1 MPYKCTEPLGTKL
14 PIDLANLFRRR
25 ARADGCTPSDLLRD
39 LICHLEH
46 GLTFHE
52 MEGNSRR
59 EALGLQQLHEVLK
72 KDCEDG

>member
-1 MPYKCTEPLGTKL
+1 MPFKCTEALGTKL
-14 PIDLANLFRRR
+14 PLELANLFRRR
-25 ARADGCTPSDLLRD
+25 ARAAGCTPSDLLRD

-59 EALGLQQLHEVLK
+59 EALGLQQLHEVMRGGR
-72 KDCEDG
+72 EDG